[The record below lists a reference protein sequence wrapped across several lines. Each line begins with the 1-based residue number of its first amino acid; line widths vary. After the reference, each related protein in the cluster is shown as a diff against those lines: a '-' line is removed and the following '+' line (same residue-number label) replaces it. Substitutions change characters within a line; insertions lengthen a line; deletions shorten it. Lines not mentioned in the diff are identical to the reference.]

1 MVRKLAIPAAALIG
15 ASAAPAMAADWF
27 RVGET
32 SEAITYVDAET
43 VTRQGGNTVFWT
55 RRIWARPT
63 STGMVGNRVRYEA
76 NCQTRAYAAAYF
88 ISYFQ
93 DGRNDSW
100 TPERTVHYAAPDTIA
115 DNMLRFVCN
124 DGSGAVRISTTPE
137 VDARSRLN

>member
-1 MVRKLAIPAAALIG
+1 MVRSILFMAAAVTV
-15 ASAAPAMAADWF
+15 ASAAPASAADWF

-32 SEAITYVDAET
+32 PEAITYVDAET
-43 VTRQGGNTVFWT
+43 VTQQGGNTVFWT
-55 RRIWARPT
+55 RRIWARAT

-76 NCQTRAYAAAYF
+76 NCRTRAYVSVYF

-100 TPERTVHYAAPDTIA
+100 TPERSVQYAAPDTIA

-124 DGSGAVRISTTPE
+124 DGSGAVRISTSPE
-137 VDARSRLN
+137 VDARGRLN